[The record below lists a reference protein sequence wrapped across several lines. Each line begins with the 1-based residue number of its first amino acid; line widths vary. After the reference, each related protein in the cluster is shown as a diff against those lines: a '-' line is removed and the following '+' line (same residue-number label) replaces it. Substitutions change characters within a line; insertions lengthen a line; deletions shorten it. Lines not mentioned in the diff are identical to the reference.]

1 MAQTAFQT
9 FINGVRDRWG
19 PLTTD
24 LASDCQNQ
32 MEALLAAPEHE
43 AWLAAL
49 RREAPASAELHR
61 DPHHG
66 FMLLAHTERAGL
78 YRPPHDHGR
87 SWVLYGL
94 QSGEMEMGTYARV
107 DAGDGEVRLVRRNVT
122 RVRAGEA
129 QLYLPGDIHDT
140 RCISDSA
147 LLFRFTERDLRA
159 EDREH
164 GRLIRYVERDG
175 AWTVPPLAA

>member
-1 MAQTAFQT
+1 MAPTALQT
-9 FINGVRDRWG
+9 FIAGVRERWG
-19 PLTTD
+19 PLTTE
-24 LASDCQNQ
+24 LASDCQSR
-32 MEALLAAPEHE
+32 METLLAASGHE

-61 DPHHG
+61 DPCHG
-66 FMLLAHTERAGL
+66 FMLIAHTEQAGL

-107 DAGDGEVRLVRRNVT
+107 EDDDGAVRLVRRNIT

-140 RCISDSA
+140 RCLSDSA

-164 GRLIRYVERDG
+164 RRLTRYVERDG